1 VLVALDTDLVR
12 QTLLTN
18 PAVFAKFNAALHLS
32 SMMEKG
38 MLFSFGAKWK
48 S

>member
-1 VLVALDTDLVR
+1 
-12 QTLLTN
+12 
-18 PAVFAKFNAALHLS
+18 
-32 SMMEKG
+32 MEKG